1 VGVIE
6 TRGLTK
12 VYGRQRG
19 IEGLDLDIEAG
30 EVFGFL
36 GPNGAG
42 KTTTIRLL
50 LDLIRPTAGSVAVF
64 GLDGHRDSVAIRRRL
79 GYVPGELTLY
89 ESLSGRELLD
99 FFGHLRGR
107 VPRERAAELADRLG
121 CELGREIRTLSH
133 GNRQKLGLVAALM
146 SDPELIVLDEPTNG
160 LDPLVQAEFQQ
171 LVLEAHEAR
180 RTVFLSS
187 HDLREVERVCDR
199 VGIIREGCLLAVER
213 VADLKA
219 RELRRLELVFAAP
232 VPTTAFEGLAG
243 VRDLAIEGATL
254 RCAVVGSVDALLK
267 AAARF
272 ETLAITTSEPS
283 LEEIFLAFYGTEAPH
298 AA

>member
-1 VGVIE
+1 MGVIE

-12 VYGRQRG
+12 FYGRRRG

-30 EVFGFL
+30 EVFGSL

-50 LDLIRPTAGSVAVF
+50 LDLIRPTAGSIAVF
-64 GLDGHRDSVAIRRRL
+64 GLDAHRDSVAIRRRL
-79 GYVPGELTLY
+79 GYVPGELALY
-89 ESLSGRELLD
+89 ESLSGRELLE

-107 VPRERAAELADRLG
+107 VPRARASELAERLG
-121 CELGREIRTLSH
+121 CDLAREIRTLSH

-160 LDPLVQAEFQQ
+160 LDPLVQAEFHR
-171 LVLEAHEAR
+171 LVTEAHEAG

-187 HDLREVERVCDR
+187 HDLREVARVCDR
-199 VGIIREGCLLAVER
+199 VGIIREGRLLAVER

-219 RELRRLELVFAAP
+219 RELRRLELVFGGP
-232 VPTTAFEGLAG
+232 VPAPAFDGLAG
-243 VRDLAIEGATL
+243 VRDVVVDGPVV
-254 RCAVVGSVDALLK
+254 RCAVVGSVDSLLK

-272 ETLAITTSEPS
+272 ETVEITTSEPS
-283 LEEIFLAFYGTEAPH
+283 LEEIFLAFYGSGAPD